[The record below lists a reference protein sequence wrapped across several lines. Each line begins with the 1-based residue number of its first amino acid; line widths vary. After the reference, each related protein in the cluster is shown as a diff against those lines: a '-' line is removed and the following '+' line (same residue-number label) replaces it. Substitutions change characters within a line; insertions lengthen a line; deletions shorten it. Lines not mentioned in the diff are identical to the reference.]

1 MVQDRRH
8 GMAMCKTN
16 SYAGTNG
23 NGGCYSSF
31 YLHIT
36 YENGFTVHKF
46 VYFYSLY
53 ELYQCVVMC
62 VMFVYN
68 WMTDYCM
75 FFS

>member
-8 GMAMCKTN
+8 GMTMCKTN

-36 YENGFTVHKF
+36 YENGFTVQ
-46 VYFYSLY
+46 SL
-53 ELYQCVVMC
+53 CTSIFIAFMNCINV
-62 VMFVYN
+62 
-68 WMTDYCM
+68 
-75 FFS
+75 